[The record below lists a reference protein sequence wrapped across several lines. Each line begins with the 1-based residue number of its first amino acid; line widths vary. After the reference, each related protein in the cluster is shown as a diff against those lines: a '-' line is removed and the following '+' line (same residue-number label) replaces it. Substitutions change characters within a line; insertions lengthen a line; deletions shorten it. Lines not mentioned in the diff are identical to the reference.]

1 MTEQYNQNVINLA
14 LASSSITADSST
26 DSPLQLP
33 AGNSAVTVDST
44 RTTALNIDSAP
55 AASNAGAIVSIS
67 VDAAATGAV
76 TFREIDASGAVV
88 STTAVAAGS
97 NVSFVS
103 DGSSWSIPS
112 SNASLTASA
121 TGELPLSD
129 ASLVNVDITSAGAG
143 TGPVG
148 ALAGAL
154 PRRGR
159 TSSGRQ
165 RRWSPP
171 RPGQRVGRSLG
182 WPNRRI
188 RAVAHAG
195 DALSH
200 RARQPWQRGQRAR

>member
-129 ASLVNVDITSAGAG
+129 ASLVNVDITSAGAAIDLTLPASYEGKTVIVSKSAGEDGSTVVFNALSVSLTPG
-143 TGPVG
+143 TAEDVIFVG
-148 ALAGAL
+148 ANNLFL
-154 PRRGR
+154 L
-159 TSSGRQ
+159 TTT
-165 RRWSPP
+165 
-171 RPGQRVGRSLG
+171 PGT
-182 WPNRRI
+182 P
-188 RAVAHAG
+188 
-195 DALSH
+195 
-200 RARQPWQRGQRAR
+200 

>member
-129 ASLVNVDITSAGAG
+129 ASLVNVDITSAGAAIDLTLPASYEGKTVIVSKSAGEDGSTVVFNALSVSLTAG
-143 TGPVG
+143 TAEDVIFVG
-148 ALAGAL
+148 ANNLFLLTTTPGA
-154 PRRGR
+154 
-159 TSSGRQ
+159 
-165 RRWSPP
+165 
-171 RPGQRVGRSLG
+171 
-182 WPNRRI
+182 
-188 RAVAHAG
+188 
-195 DALSH
+195 
-200 RARQPWQRGQRAR
+200 